1 MAQEAIWPGSGSAIH
16 EDSGSTPFGLYDTDS
31 EFQTE
36 APQVAKWCA
45 QRLGYPIMDVELQ
58 DTQFYACLEESVSEY
73 GAQVNQ
79 FNIRDNLFHLKGQ
92 PTSSNFTHKR
102 VKPTLSET
110 IFISE
115 EYGQEALVGGSVDVK
130 RTAVSVNS
138 GSQVYDLNAL
148 VSDVSES
155 GASIEVKK
163 VHYESRPAITR
174 YFDPYA
180 GTGMGTNNML
190 DGFGFGS
197 YSPAITFVLQPMY
210 ADLLRVQAIEFN
222 DQIRKSAYSFEIRNN
237 QMRIFPI
244 PTQSGSVWIE
254 YIKTEDRDNPLRT
267 RHSGSSDDTI
277 VSDYSNVNYDFMKYS
292 NINDVGKQWIR
303 KYALALS
310 KELLGIVRSKY
321 GNIPIPNAE
330 VSMDGDTLRAEAT
343 AEKEQLIEQLRENLE
358 QTSRKAL
365 MEAQKDESE
374 FEQETLKKVPYPIYI
389 G

>member
-1 MAQEAIWPGSGSAIH
+1 MAQEPIWPGSGSAV
-16 EDSGSTPFGLYDTDS
+16 SGTTPFGLYDTDS

-36 APQVAKWCA
+36 APQFATWCA
-45 QRLGYPIMDVELQ
+45 RRLGYPIMDIELQ

-92 PTSSNFTHKR
+92 STSSNFTHRR
-102 VKPTLSET
+102 VKPTLGEN

-115 EYGQEALVGGSVDVK
+115 EYGSEALVGGTTEVK
-130 RTAVSVNS
+130 RTAVTVNS
-138 GSQVYDLNAL
+138 GSQTYDLNSL
-148 VSDVSES
+148 VADVSES
-155 GASIEVKK
+155 GAAIEVKR
-163 VHYESRPAITR
+163 VHYEARPAVTR

-180 GTGMGTNNML
+180 STGFGTYNML

-197 YSPAITFVLQPMY
+197 YSPAITFVLQPIY
-210 ADLLRVQAIEFN
+210 ADLLRIQAIEFN

-237 QMRIFPI
+237 QLRVFPV
-244 PTQSGSVWIE
+244 PTESGSLWIE
-254 YIKTEDRDNPLRT
+254 YIKTSDRDNPLRT
-267 RHSGSSDDTI
+267 RHSGSNDDTV

-303 KYALALS
+303 KYGFALS

-321 GNIPIPNAE
+321 GTIPIPNSE
-330 VSMDGDTLRAEAT
+330 VSLDGDTLRAEAT

-365 MEAQKDESE
+365 MEAQRDESE
-374 FEQETLKKVPYPIYI
+374 FQQETLKKVPYPIYI

>member
-31 EFQTE
+31 EFQSE

-58 DTQFYACLEESVSEY
+58 DTQFYACLEESISEY

-130 RTAVSVNS
+130 RTAVSINS
-138 GSQVYDLNAL
+138 GSQTYDLNAL
-148 VSDVSES
+148 VGDVSES

-163 VHYESRPAITR
+163 VHYEARPAVTR

-180 GTGMGTNNML
+180 STGFGTYNML

-210 ADLLRVQAIEFN
+210 ADLLRIQAIEFN

-303 KYALALS
+303 KYTLALA

-365 MEAQKDESE
+365 MEAQKEESDSQ
-374 FEQETLKKVPYPIYI
+374 QETLKKVPYPLYI

>member
-1 MAQEAIWPGSGSAIH
+1 MAQEPIWPGSGSAV
-16 EDSGSTPFGLYDTDS
+16 SQSTPFGLYDNDS

-36 APQVAKWCA
+36 APQVASWCA
-45 QRLGYPIMDVELQ
+45 KRLGYPIMDVELQ
-58 DTQFYACLEESVSEY
+58 DSQFYACFEESISEY

-79 FNIRDNLFHLKGQ
+79 FNIRDNLLHLKGQ
-92 PTSSNFTHKR
+92 ATSSNFTHKR
-102 VKPTLSET
+102 VKPTLSEN
-110 IFISE
+110 IFIAEDYGSE
-115 EYGQEALVGGSVDVK
+115 AQVGGTVEYK
-130 RTAVSVNS
+130 KTAVNLQS
-138 GSQVYDLNAL
+138 GSQDYDLNNLISEA
-148 VSDVSES
+148 SES
-155 GASIEVKK
+155 GQSIEVKR
-163 VHYESRPAITR
+163 VFYEARPAVTR

-180 GTGMGTNNML
+180 STGFGTYNML

-222 DQIRKSAYSFEIRNN
+222 DQIRKSAYTFELKNN
-237 QMRIFPI
+237 QLRIFPM
-244 PTQSGSVWIE
+244 PTGTGSLWVE
-254 YIKTEDRDNPLRT
+254 YVKTSDRDNPLRT
-267 RHSGSSDDTI
+267 RFSGSSDDTI
-277 VSDYSNVNYDFMKYS
+277 VSDYSNAQYDFMVYS

-303 KYALALS
+303 KYALALA

-374 FEQETLKKVPYPIYI
+374 FQQETLKKVPYPIYT

>member
-1 MAQEAIWPGSGSAIH
+1 MAQEPIWPGSGSAV
-16 EDSGSTPFGLYDTDS
+16 SQSTPFGLYDNDS

-36 APQVAKWCA
+36 APQVASWCA
-45 QRLGYPIMDVELQ
+45 KRLGYPIMDVELQ
-58 DTQFYACLEESVSEY
+58 DSQFYACFEESISEY

-79 FNIRDNLFHLKGQ
+79 FNIRDNLLHLKGQ
-92 PTSSNFTHKR
+92 STSSNFTHKR
-102 VKPTLSET
+102 VKPTLSEN
-110 IFISE
+110 IFIAE
-115 EYGQEALVGGSVDVK
+115 DYGSEALVGGTVEYK
-130 RTAVSVNS
+130 KTAVNLQS
-138 GSQVYDLNAL
+138 GSQDYDLNNLISEA
-148 VSDVSES
+148 SES
-155 GASIEVKK
+155 GESIEIKRVF
-163 VHYESRPAITR
+163 YEARPAVTR

-180 GTGMGTNNML
+180 STGFGTYNML

-222 DQIRKSAYSFEIRNN
+222 DQIRKSAYTFELRNN
-237 QMRIFPI
+237 QLRVFPM
-244 PTQSGSVWIE
+244 PTTTGSLWVE
-254 YIKTEDRDNPLRT
+254 YIKTSDRDNPLRT
-267 RHSGSSDDTI
+267 RFSGSSDDTI
-277 VSDYSNVNYDFMKYS
+277 VSDYSNAQYDFMVYS

-330 VSMDGDTLRAEAT
+330 VSLDGETLRAEAT

-365 MEAQKDESE
+365 MEAQKDESD
-374 FEQETLKKVPYPIYI
+374 FQQETLRKVPYPIYT

>member
-1 MAQEAIWPGSGSAIH
+1 MAQEPIWPGSGSAV
-16 EDSGSTPFGLYDTDS
+16 SGTTPFGLYDTDS

-36 APQVAKWCA
+36 APQFATWCA
-45 QRLGYPIMDVELQ
+45 RRLGYPIMDIEMQ
-58 DTQFYACLEESVSEY
+58 DKQFYACLEESVSEY

-92 PTSSNFTHKR
+92 STSSNFTHRR
-102 VKPTLSET
+102 VKPTLGEN

-115 EYGQEALVGGSVDVK
+115 EYGSEAQVGGTTEVK

-138 GSQVYDLNAL
+138 GSQTYDLNAL
-148 VSDVSES
+148 VADVSES
-155 GASIEVKK
+155 GASIEVRR
-163 VHYESRPAITR
+163 VHYEARPAVTR

-180 GTGMGTNNML
+180 STGFGTYNML
-190 DGFGFGS
+190 DGLGFGS
-197 YSPAITFVLQPMY
+197 FSPAITFVLQPIY
-210 ADLLRVQAIEFN
+210 ADLLRIQAIEFN

-237 QMRIFPI
+237 QLRVFPI
-244 PTQSGSVWIE
+244 PTESGSLWIE
-254 YIKTEDRDNPLRT
+254 YIKTSDRDNPLRT
-267 RHSGSSDDTI
+267 RHSGSNDDTV

-303 KYALALS
+303 KYGFALS

-321 GNIPIPNAE
+321 GTIPIPNSE
-330 VSMDGDTLRAEAT
+330 VSLDGDTLRAEAT

-365 MEAQKDESE
+365 MEAQRDESE
-374 FEQETLKKVPYPIYI
+374 FQQETLKKVPYPIYI

>member
-1 MAQEAIWPGSGSAIH
+1 MAQEAIWPGSGSAA
-16 EDSGSTPFGLYDTDS
+16 SGSTPFGLYDTDS

-36 APQVAKWCA
+36 APQVASWCA
-45 QRLGYPIMDVELQ
+45 KRLGYPIMDVELQ
-58 DTQFYACLEESVSEY
+58 DTQFYACLEEAVSEY

-79 FNIRDNLFHLKGQ
+79 FNIRDNLLHLKGQ

-102 VKPTLSET
+102 VKSTLSEN

-115 EYGQEALVGGSVDVK
+115 EYGQEAQVGGSLDVK
-130 RTAVSVNS
+130 RTAVSINS
-138 GSQVYDLNAL
+138 GSQTYDLNAL
-148 VSDVSES
+148 VGEVSES
-155 GASIEVKK
+155 GASIEVRK
-163 VHYESRPAITR
+163 VHYQARPAVTR

-180 GTGMGTNNML
+180 STGFGTYNML

-210 ADLLRVQAIEFN
+210 SDLLRIQAIEFN

-244 PTQSGSVWIE
+244 PTESGSVWIE
-254 YIKTEDRDNPLRT
+254 YVKTSDRDNPLRT
-267 RHSGSSDDTI
+267 RYSGSSDDTV
-277 VSDYSNVNYDFMKYS
+277 VSDYSNVNYDFMTYS

-303 KYALALS
+303 KYTLALA
-310 KELLGIVRSKY
+310 KELLGIIRSKY

-330 VSMDGDTLRAEAT
+330 VSLDGDTLRAEAT

-365 MEAQKDESE
+365 MEAQRDEGE
-374 FEQETLKKVPYPIYI
+374 FQQETLKKVPYPIYI

>member
-1 MAQEAIWPGSGSAIH
+1 MATEAIWPGSGSAVS
-16 EDSGSTPFGLYDTDS
+16 ESTPFGLYDNDS

-36 APQVAKWCA
+36 APQVATWCA
-45 QRLGYPIMDVELQ
+45 KRLGYPIMDVELQ
-58 DTQFYACLEESVSEY
+58 DNQFYACLEESISEY

-92 PTSSNFTHKR
+92 STGSNFTHRR
-102 VKPTLSET
+102 VKPTLGEN

-115 EYGQEALVGGSVDVK
+115 EYGQEANVGGSLEVK
-130 RTAVSVNS
+130 RTAVSINS
-138 GSQVYDLNAL
+138 GSQTYDLNAL

-155 GASIEVKK
+155 GASIEVKR
-163 VHYESRPAITR
+163 VHYEARPAVTR

-180 GTGMGTNNML
+180 STGFGTYNML

-197 YSPAITFVLQPMY
+197 YSPAITFVLQPIY
-210 ADLLRVQAIEFN
+210 ADLLRIQAIEFN
-222 DQIRKSAYSFEIRNN
+222 DQIRKSAYSFEIKNN

-244 PTQSGSVWIE
+244 PTASGSVWVE
-254 YIKTEDRDNPLRT
+254 YVKTSDRDNPLRT
-267 RHSGSSDDTI
+267 RHSGSNDDTV
-277 VSDYSNVNYDFMKYS
+277 VSEYSNVNYDFMTYS

-303 KYALALS
+303 KYTLALA
-310 KELLGIVRSKY
+310 KELLGIIRSKY

-330 VSMDGDTLRAEAT
+330 VSLDGDTLRAEAT

-365 MEAQKDESE
+365 MEAQKDESD
-374 FEQETLKKVPYPIYI
+374 FQQETLRKVPYPIYI

>member
-1 MAQEAIWPGSGSAIH
+1 MAQEVIWPGSSSFS
-16 EDSGSTPFGLYDTDS
+16 SGQTPFGLYDSDS
-31 EFQTE
+31 TFSSDIDKF
-36 APQVAKWCA
+36 ADWCA
-45 QRLGYPIMDVELQ
+45 RRLGYPIMDIELQ

-92 PTSSNFTHKR
+92 STSSNFTHRR
-102 VKPTLSET
+102 VKPTLGES

-115 EYGQEALVGGSVDVK
+115 EYGSEALVGGTTEVK
-130 RTAVSVNS
+130 RTAVTVNS
-138 GSQVYDLNAL
+138 GSQTYDLNSL
-148 VSDVSES
+148 VADVSES
-155 GASIEVKK
+155 GAAIEVKR
-163 VHYESRPAITR
+163 VHYEARPAVTR

-180 GTGMGTNNML
+180 STGFGTYNML

-197 YSPAITFVLQPMY
+197 YSPAITFVLQPIY
-210 ADLLRVQAIEFN
+210 ADLLRIQAIEFN

-237 QMRIFPI
+237 QLRVFPI
-244 PTQSGSVWIE
+244 PTESGSLWIE
-254 YIKTEDRDNPLRT
+254 YVKTSDRDNPLKT
-267 RHSGSSDDTI
+267 RHSGSNDDSV
-277 VSDYSNVNYDFMKYS
+277 VSDYSNVNYDFMVYS

-303 KYALALS
+303 KYGFALS

-321 GNIPIPNAE
+321 GTIPIPNSE
-330 VSMDGDTLRAEAT
+330 VSLDGDTLRAEAT

-365 MEAQKDESE
+365 MEAQRDESD
-374 FEQETLKKVPYPIYI
+374 FQQETLRKVPYPIYT